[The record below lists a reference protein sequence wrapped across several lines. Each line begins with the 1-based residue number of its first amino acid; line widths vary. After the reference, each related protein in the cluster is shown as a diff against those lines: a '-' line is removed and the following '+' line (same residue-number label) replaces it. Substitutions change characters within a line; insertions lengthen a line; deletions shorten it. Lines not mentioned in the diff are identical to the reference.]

1 MESGSIVGF
10 QADDALLRASLESL
24 AEAVLVIDAGRSI
37 RFYNS
42 AFAVLFALEPN
53 ENLVGKSVTEFWRRL
68 ARQGEFGT
76 LSEEMAI
83 DERLKR
89 LEMGK
94 ASRVERVRPGGTVLQ
109 IDSRP
114 LAGGGFVF
122 TYADISPMRLVSERL
137 RRVNRATVVTLANF
151 AEHRDTD
158 TGTHV
163 LRVARMTEEIA
174 RILVEQGD
182 FPDALT
188 PAVMEHLATASILH
202 DVGKI
207 SVPDKI
213 LLKPGSLNEDERSL
227 MQRHSLNGARLLREA
242 NLLAEDSLY
251 LTLGIEIALSHHER
265 VDGNGYPHRLKGED
279 IPVAARIVAVADV
292 YDALCTKRPYKD
304 AWPVER
310 VVSFITGESGR
321 FFDPRVVEAFQTVLA
336 RRSTI
341 KTIVWNPAMS
351 VGESR
356 LDDEHMVLIDII
368 NQLYGANERRDNRL
382 LEMVIDELYSYASFH
397 FQHEEDYI
405 AGLGFP
411 GTERHVKL
419 HHGFIRRLTATR
431 QKFLAERQPEIG
443 IEILD
448 FLTSWLRDHIMGED
462 RRYREFAEWNTFTE
476 LPSDLT

>member
-1 MESGSIVGF
+1 
-10 QADDALLRASLESL
+10 
-24 AEAVLVIDAGRSI
+24 
-37 RFYNS
+37 
-42 AFAVLFALEPN
+42 
-53 ENLVGKSVTEFWRRL
+53 
-68 ARQGEFGT
+68 
-76 LSEEMAI
+76 
-83 DERLKR
+83 
-89 LEMGK
+89 
-94 ASRVERVRPGGTVLQ
+94 
-109 IDSRP
+109 
-114 LAGGGFVF
+114 
-122 TYADISPMRLVSERL
+122 
-137 RRVNRATVVTLANF
+137 
-151 AEHRDTD
+151 
-158 TGTHV
+158 

-265 VDGNGYPHRLKGED
+265 VDGNGYPHRLRGED

-292 YDALCTKRPYKD
+292 FDALSTKRPYKD
-304 AWPVER
+304 AWPIER
-310 VVSFITGESGR
+310 VVGFIVNESGR

-341 KTIVWNPAMS
+341 KTIVWNTAMS
-351 VGESR
+351 VGDSR

-368 NQLYGANERRDNRL
+368 NQLYGANERRDSRL